1 MEPLPMSDDADRVFW
16 MSETLQGYSIG
27 TERAEQLA
35 AELKS
40 LRTFIAAKA
49 KELVFEDE
57 PSTFRATQTSMGAP
71 DVD

>member
-1 MEPLPMSDDADRVFW
+1 MSDAADHVFW
-16 MSETLQGYSIG
+16 MSETLQGYGIS

-49 KELVFEDE
+49 EGLAFEDE
-57 PSTFRATQTSMGAP
+57 PSTFRATQTSMGAT

>member
-1 MEPLPMSDDADRVFW
+1 MSDDADHVFW
-16 MSETLQGYSIG
+16 MSETLQGYSIS
-27 TERAEQLA
+27 TDRAEQLA

-40 LRTFIAAKA
+40 LRTFVAARSEGLA
-49 KELVFEDE
+49 FEDE

>member
-1 MEPLPMSDDADRVFW
+1 
-16 MSETLQGYSIG
+16 MSETLQGYSTG
-27 TERAEQLA
+27 AERAEQLA

-49 KELVFEDE
+49 EKLAFEDE
-57 PSTFRATQTSMGAP
+57 PSTFRAIQTSMGAA

>member
-1 MEPLPMSDDADRVFW
+1 MSDNADHVRW
-16 MSETLQGYSIG
+16 MSEILQGYNFG

-40 LRTFIAAKA
+40 LRTFIAANA
-49 KELVFEDE
+49 ENLAFEDE
-57 PSTFRATQTSMGAP
+57 PSTFRATQTAIGAP